1 MRSRAPYGGK
11 MRYSM
16 KQLKTAT
23 DHFESS
29 FETDGSFETCN
40 VRLRIAI
47 KHENEFSKVLL
58 LTYAM

>member
-1 MRSRAPYGGK
+1 
-11 MRYSM
+11 M

-29 FETDGSFETCN
+29 SETDGSFETCN

-58 LTYAM
+58 LMYVM